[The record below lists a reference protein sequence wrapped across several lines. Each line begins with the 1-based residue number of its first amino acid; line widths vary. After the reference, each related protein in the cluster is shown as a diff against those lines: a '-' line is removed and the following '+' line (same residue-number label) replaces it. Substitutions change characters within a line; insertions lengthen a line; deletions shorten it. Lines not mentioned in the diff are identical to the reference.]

1 MRKLRNVTVT
11 LEESAA
17 RWVRVQA
24 ARENKSVS
32 RFLGAILEERM
43 RGEDEYDIAM
53 ERYLSV
59 KPKAMSRGRKY
70 PRREQLYDRP
80 RLR

>member
-1 MRKLRNVTVT
+1 MRNLRNVTVT
-11 LEESAA
+11 LEEGAV

-32 RFLGAILEERM
+32 RFLGALLEERM
-43 RGEDEYDIAM
+43 RGEDEYDASM

-59 KPKAMSRGRKY
+59 KPTALSKGRKY